1 MTFLQPAQA
10 AAQLF
15 SLVVF
20 GTMARWYVAPWLR
33 TLERSAALVPLVWI
47 HVFRYVALQSFSAQR
62 DGFPISNGGVRD
74 IVGGDVAGAIIAFAT
89 LVALRYRPRVA
100 VPLAWL
106 LVAETTID
114 TAINIRGGIH
124 ENLMGAAGGVTWLII
139 GFYVPLLI
147 VSVGLIIW
155 QLYTRR
161 GEPVDGAAMS
171 AE

>member
-100 VPLAWL
+100 IPLAWL
-106 LVAETTID
+106 LVAETTMD
-114 TAINIRGGIH
+114 RAINIRGGIH

>member
-100 VPLAWL
+100 IPLAWL

>member
-1 MTFLQPAQA
+1 MTLLQPAQA

-33 TLERSAALVPLVWI
+33 TLKRGAALVPLVWI

-62 DGFPISNGGVRD
+62 DGFPISDGGVID

-89 LVALRYRPRVA
+89 LVALRNRPRLA
-100 VPLAWL
+100 IPLAWL

-114 TAINIRGGIH
+114 TTINIRGGIR

-147 VSVGLIIW
+147 VSLVLIIW

-161 GEPVDGAAMS
+161 GERFDGSAM
-171 AE
+171 